1 MIEIQEKRRRKM
13 SIFDDKIAFNWL
25 ISIYDPNSRNE
36 ALLLLGKN
44 RQKFPDL
51 GKVIWNSPGMVTIL
65 LQEIIKVYPYLTGS
79 KDHVLTSEISTR
91 ICNVLVL
98 FQCIAFDE
106 ETRTD
111 LINSEI
117 LSYLFPFLQCPQNT
131 VLQEYATFKQ
141 LDVHDK
147 ILKSR
152 PFEYLRLTA
161 LGVFGSFVRVDSSN
175 VVEYLISTDLVPQCL
190 IIMETCSEL
199 SRIVALFIFMRIV
212 LNKKGLNYVVS
223 SENRILSVL
232 SVLKGMIYSL
242 QLPKELQPNAS
253 NTNDQSNNGNNP
265 PGRTFKN
272 VLRCYLSLC
281 DVKELR
287 TIIKDKIPPEIFYV
301 MCSKDNLTEPQKNTR
316 LNIALENGFNID
328 TCQLLLHIKNEDP
341 TVFKLQVQLLQLL
354 GMPVAP

>member
-1 MIEIQEKRRRKM
+1 M
-13 SIFDDKIAFNWL
+13 SIFDDKTAFNWL
-25 ISIYDPNSRNE
+25 TSIYDPNSRNE
-36 ALLLLGKN
+36 ALLLLGKH

-51 GKVIWNSPGMVTIL
+51 GNVIWNSPGMVTIL
-65 LQEIIKVYPYLTGS
+65 LQEIIKVYPYLTGN
-79 KDHVLTSEISTR
+79 KQYLLTSEISTR

-106 ETRTD
+106 ETRND

-117 LSYLFPFLQCPQNT
+117 LSYLFPFLQCPQQNN
-131 VLQEYATFKQ
+131 LDATFNK
-141 LDVHDK
+141 LDVHEK
-147 ILKSR
+147 VLKSR

-223 SENRILSVL
+223 SENRVL
-232 SVLKGMIYSL
+232 SVLNVLKGMVYNL
-242 QLPKELQPNAS
+242 QLPKDVQNA
-253 NTNDQSNNGNNP
+253 TNDQSNNGNNP

-272 VLRCYLSLC
+272 ILRCYLSLC

-287 TIIKDKIPPEIFYV
+287 LMLRTHLPPELYHV
-301 MCSKDNLTEPQKNTR
+301 MKNEQKSSKQTHNHKNGLKMETC
-316 LNIALENGFNID
+316 LVLE
-328 TCQLLLHIKNEDP
+328 HIKNEDP
-341 TVFKLQVQLLQLL
+341 TVYKLQVQLFQLL
-354 GMPVAP
+354 GMNINS

>member
-1 MIEIQEKRRRKM
+1 M
-13 SIFDDKIAFNWL
+13 SIFDNKSAYNWL
-25 ISIYDPNSRNE
+25 VSIYDPNARND
-36 ALLLLGKN
+36 ALLRLGKH
-44 RQKFPDL
+44 RQTFPDL
-51 GKVIWNSPGMVTIL
+51 GKVIWNSPGLVTIL
-65 LQEIIKVYPYLTGS
+65 LQEILKVYPYLTGS
-79 KDHVLTSEISTR
+79 KDHILTSEISTR

-106 ETRTD
+106 ETRID

-117 LSYLFPFLQCPQNT
+117 LSYLFPFLQCPQHT
-131 VLQEYATFKQ
+131 TMQESATFKK
-141 LDVHDK
+141 LDVRDR

-212 LNKKGLNYVVS
+212 LNEKGLMYVVS
-223 SENRILSVL
+223 NENRVL
-232 SVLKGMIYSL
+232 TVLNVLKGMIYSL
-242 QLPKELQPNAS
+242 QLPNKLQSNNP
-253 NTNDQSNNGNNP
+253 NTNDESNSGNNP

-281 DVKELR
+281 DIKESRLV
-287 TIIKDKIPPEIFYV
+287 IKSQIPPEIFYV
-301 MCSKDNLTEPQKNTR
+301 MSQDDKSLRPNSIPEG
-316 LNIALENGFNID
+316 LNVD
-328 TCQLLLHIKNEDP
+328 TCQVVKHIKNEDP
-341 TVFKLQVQLLQLL
+341 TVYKLLVQLVQLL
-354 GMPVAP
+354 GMPVAA